1 MSNTMPVISID
12 TTFFWQIINF
22 IILLFII
29 NKYFRQPIA
38 KLLKERKEM
47 IENDIEE
54 AKINKL
60 NSKSLLKDA
69 EKKLELSRKEANE
82 IIKTAERK
90 AEEQSETILQG
101 ARDSREK
108 ILKNAE
114 LEVLK
119 MEYDTKA
126 ELNSQV
132 KKLAA
137 ELAERL
143 IQEKIDKNQ
152 ETSLIDDFIAEV
164 GEDKW

>member
-12 TTFFWQIINF
+12 ATFFWQIINF
-22 IILLFII
+22 IVLLFII

-47 IENDIEE
+47 VENDIEE

-60 NSKSLLKDA
+60 NSKKLLKDA

-82 IIKTAERK
+82 IIKVAERK

-119 MEYDTKA
+119 MEYDAKA
-126 ELNSQV
+126 ELNSQA

-137 ELAERL
+137 ELAEKL

-164 GEDKW
+164 GEDK